1 MELTY
6 TRHGDYYLPNI
17 KAPESPRVSKYG
29 MLRRTFLREHRDG
42 IYTGMLLTGKLNA
55 HLEEIDRQANK
66 MLEQLMRQYAA
77 AEGVTEALKATDQ
90 MAWAQAMNS
99 IQNRAEEV
107 VLRELIYC

>member
-6 TRHGDYYLPNI
+6 TRHGDYYLPDLV
-17 KAPESPRVSKYG
+17 APESPVISKYV

-77 AEGVTEALKATDQ
+77 AEGVTEALKATGH
-90 MAWAQAMNS
+90 
-99 IQNRAEEV
+99 R
-107 VLRELIYC
+107 L

>member
-6 TRHGDYYLPNI
+6 TKHGDYYLPDLV
-17 KAPESPRVSKYG
+17 APESPAISKYG

-55 HLEEIDRQANK
+55 HLEEIDQQANE
-66 MLEQLMRQYAA
+66 MLDRLTRQYAA
-77 AEGVTEALKATDQ
+77 AEGVTEALKATNQ
-90 MAWAQAMNS
+90 MAWVQAMTS

-107 VLRELIYC
+107 VLRELVYC